1 MSTAL
6 AEMHTTA
13 VAKMRNDGRFCRHCR
28 QFLPITAFPA
38 GRRRYICREHL
49 YQRVKLPARLRV
61 QADDKRR
68 DLVKLWA
75 RCRTDSKNLGQTRI
89 ELNQS
94 EIAEIL
100 KDKGIDLAYAIVPAN
115 SSQVLSPA
123 NCAVVLNETR
133 RDLIYAHKLGG
144 QSLYM
149 STLATLKCVDSQEQ
163 QPSEDTESVSKEENR
178 GALQY
183 ILN

>member
-28 QFLPITAFPA
+28 KFLPITAFPA

-144 QSLYM
+144 HSLFM
-149 STLATLKCVDSQEQ
+149 STLATLKCVDAPEQ
-163 QPSEDTESVSKEENR
+163 QSTEDTQNLDVQGEKGSVE
-178 GALQY
+178 Y

>member
-13 VAKMRNDGRFCRHCR
+13 VAKMRNDSRYCRHCR
-28 QFLPITAFPA
+28 KFLPVKDFPA

-68 DLVKLWA
+68 VLVKLWA

-89 ELNQS
+89 QLNQS

-149 STLATLKCVDSQEQ
+149 STLATLKCVDEPEQ
-163 QPSEDTESVSKEENR
+163 QSATETERRDTDEKK
-178 GALQY
+178 GTLQY

>member
-1 MSTAL
+1 MPTAL
-6 AEMHTTA
+6 TEMHTTA
-13 VAKMRNDGRFCRHCR
+13 VAKMRNDSRYCRHCR
-28 QFLPITAFPA
+28 KFLPVKDFPA
-38 GRRRYICREHL
+38 GTRRYICRQHL
-49 YQRVKLPARLRV
+49 YELVKLPARLRV
-61 QADDKRR
+61 QADNKRR
-68 DLVKLWA
+68 VLVKLWA

-115 SSQVLSPA
+115 SSQVLSLA
-123 NCAVVLNETR
+123 NFAVILNETR

-149 STLATLKCVDSQEQ
+149 STLETFKCTQSPQEQ
-163 QPSEDTESVSKEENR
+163 STNDTESLDVQENKST
-178 GALQY
+178 LQY

>member
-1 MSTAL
+1 MPTAL

-13 VAKMRNDGRFCRHCR
+13 VAKMRNDSRYCRHCR
-28 QFLPITAFPA
+28 KFLPVKDFPA
-38 GRRRYICREHL
+38 GTRRYICRQHL
-49 YQRVKLPARLRV
+49 YELVKLPARLRV
-61 QADDKRR
+61 QADNKRR
-68 DLVKLWA
+68 VLVKLWA

-89 ELNQS
+89 QLNQS

-115 SSQVLSPA
+115 WSQVLSPV

-149 STLATLKCVDSQEQ
+149 STLATLKCVDLQEQ
-163 QPSEDTESVSKEENR
+163 QPTENNESVSKEENR
-178 GALQY
+178 GTLQY